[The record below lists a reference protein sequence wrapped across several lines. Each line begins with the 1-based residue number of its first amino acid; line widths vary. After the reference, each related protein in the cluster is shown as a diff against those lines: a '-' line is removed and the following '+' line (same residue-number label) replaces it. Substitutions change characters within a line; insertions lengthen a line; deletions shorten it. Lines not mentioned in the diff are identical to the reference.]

1 MLLEALRFCQK
12 LIKIDIHDFFFFF
25 LLRHIVSSPA
35 DEEPEEDV
43 SVEQLEEK
51 AIGGDARAQARVS
64 ESTCTDKL
72 LALFSVLQADSVWF
86 SACAYFGPL
95 GR

>member
-1 MLLEALRFCQK
+1 M
-12 LIKIDIHDFFFFF
+12 IFF

-51 AIGGDARAQARVS
+51 AIGGDARAQTRVS
-64 ESTCTDKL
+64 ESTCRHAQTGSWHCFQSCKL
-72 LALFSVLQADSVWF
+72 TQSGFQHVPILGHLEDDPTISV
-86 SACAYFGPL
+86 
-95 GR
+95 

>member
-1 MLLEALRFCQK
+1 MIF
-12 LIKIDIHDFFFFF
+12 IFF